1 MQAVASERN
10 QQCQCRSGFY
20 RTSTSAVAG
29 VVTCGTAEAS
39 FDCTSCQP
47 CVLHSTYE
55 PLNADGSSTCT
66 SSTDRTC
73 RPVLDQCSP
82 EALYFE
88 PTTGAPTLTSDRVC
102 ADKRTCPLAT
112 HWTNILAA
120 TNNQHQDR
128 VCIPLTT
135 CDPTNYFENVAMP
148 IRTQSYTGFR
158 ARYVKISTVAL
169 RGITAHRWRVKKI
182 ELLKADRRPAI
193 DPTNWVLAASSQ
205 V

>member
-88 PTTGAPTLTSDRVC
+88 PTTGAPTPTSDRVC
-102 ADKRTCPLAT
+102 ADKRTQYL
-112 HWTNILAA
+112 
-120 TNNQHQDR
+120 QK
-128 VCIPLTT
+128 
-135 CDPTNYFENVAMP
+135 NVAKPNDLMVF
-148 IRTQSYTGFR
+148 QQDKFSM
-158 ARYVKISTVAL
+158 L
-169 RGITAHRWRVKKI
+169 HQNRWNIPFLPPQVHQPKHD
-182 ELLKADRRPAI
+182 LLY
-193 DPTNWVLAASSQ
+193 LFFYLL
-205 V
+205 